1 MLRTEETGYDTRHGD
16 TRHGDTR
23 HGDTRQ
29 RERGAW
35 RPEQGRP
42 ARGRPARRGPS
53 GRLAHRSSAVRPS
66 RARIWVRRLAM
77 VVILAL
83 IPIGWSYGSALT
95 APGGGS
101 AGLRSVEWIRSHGG
115 GGLVAAAENFWYGV
129 NAPPKGGKP
138 PRGYI
143 PRAAKRGST
152 VLAGAGSALLHTPSG
167 IAYLAPPAPITPIAS
182 PPLAGEGNWVPI
194 GQKVDGVPAAYAAY
208 IRPDTVHTSL
218 LTGVAWMDPKLLT
231 AKLFAGNQDPGGTGW
246 PYMAPIPTNLQ
257 PRLVAAFNAGFTFQ
271 DARGGFYAYGRT
283 GVPLV
288 NGAASFVI
296 YNNGTVNVGAW
307 GSGAFQLGPTTNI
320 AAVRQN
326 LTLIVDNSAPV
337 PGLGS
342 GSYTQWGATVN
353 NKTLVWRSGVG
364 VTASGALLYASGQGL
379 SVSSLANV
387 LVHAGAVR
395 AMEMDI
401 NSTWTNFFSFNPA
414 PGQPAQ
420 PSNATKLVPNMV
432 RPPAR
437 YFEPTA
443 RDFIAVFA
451 R

>member
-1 MLRTEETGYDTRHGD
+1 MLRTDEAGYGPEDPSPGT
-16 TRHGDTR
+16 
-23 HGDTRQ
+23 
-29 RERGAW
+29 W
-35 RPEQGRP
+35 RPDRSHGPGGGRGSGRSRAP
-42 ARGRPARRGPS
+42 RPTRARLWARRV
-53 GRLAHRSSAVRPS
+53 AV
-66 RARIWVRRLAM
+66 
-77 VVILAL
+77 VVVLAL
-83 IPIGWSYGSALT
+83 IPIGWSYGAALS

-101 AGLRSVEWIRSHGG
+101 IGLRSVEWVRSHGG
-115 GGLVAAAENFWYGV
+115 GGLVAAAENFWYSV
-129 NAPPKGGKP
+129 HAPPKGGKP
-138 PRGYI
+138 PKGYI
-143 PRAAKRGST
+143 PKAARYGS
-152 VLAGAGSALLHTPSG
+152 AGSRHSGILHTSSG
-167 IAYLAPPAPITPIAS
+167 IAYLAPPAPIVPIAS
-182 PPLAGEGNWVPI
+182 PAVAGEGNWVPI

-208 IRPDTVHTSL
+208 ISPDTVHTSL

-246 PYMAPIPTNLQ
+246 PYMAPIPANLQ
-257 PRLVAAFNAGFTFQ
+257 PSLVAAFNAGFTFQ
-271 DARGGFYAYGRT
+271 DANGGFYAYGRT

-296 YNNGTVNVGAW
+296 YNNGTVNVGTW
-307 GSGAFQLGPTTNI
+307 GTGSFRLGPTSNI

-326 LTLIVDNSAPV
+326 LTLIVNNGAPV
-337 PGLGS
+337 PGLTS

-353 NKTLVWRSGVG
+353 NQVLVWRSGVG
-364 VTASGALLYASGQGL
+364 VTANGALLYASGQGL

-401 NSTWTNFFSFNPA
+401 NSTWTNFFSFDPA

-420 PSNATKLVPNMV
+420 PSNATKLLPNMV

-437 YFEPTA
+437 YFEATA
-443 RDFIAVFA
+443 RDFIAMFA